1 MRPFSVAE
9 NLGFRRLIHTLEP
22 KYAIPSR
29 AHFTHTV
36 VPSLYKECKVNIV
49 QALKEAET
57 IAITTDGWTSRC
69 TQSYITITAHIINSN
84 WEMVHFVLQ
93 MRPLFESHT
102 GANIAEVLQEAVTEW
117 DLKKRNHCIAIVTD
131 NAGQCWRALRWTQD
145 SRSYRR

>member
-57 IAITTDGWTSRC
+57 IAITTDG
-69 TQSYITITAHIINSN
+69 
-84 WEMVHFVLQ
+84 
-93 MRPLFESHT
+93 
-102 GANIAEVLQEAVTEW
+102 ANIAEVLQEAVTEW